1 MTIFTKAAFTKSA
14 LALAA
19 GATLAIA
26 VPLAAIAH
34 VSIEPGQ
41 AEAGS
46 YALITVKVPNES
58 ETEKTNRVEL
68 KLPTDTPFT
77 SVRFVPVPGWN
88 AELVRS
94 ELPEPVMVGETE
106 VTEAVTSIIWT
117 AQAGS
122 ELGDGALLLLPVSLG
137 PVPDIGSIVLIAD
150 QTYTDGSVVSWSGTE
165 EGAEKPAPVLYINDE
180 PVDHHDAAATDED
193 THGDDDNQDGVAA
206 SDNADAANGS
216 DPVARGLG
224 IAGLVAGL
232 AAVVLAFA
240 FRRPTSK

>member
-1 MTIFTKAAFTKSA
+1 MNTFTKSA

-19 GATLAIA
+19 GVSLAIA
-26 VPLAAIAH
+26 APLAALAH
-34 VSIEPGQ
+34 VSIDPGQ
-41 AEAGS
+41 AEPGD

-77 SVRFVPVPGWN
+77 SVRFVPVPGWD

-94 ELPEPVMVGETE
+94 ELPEPVMVGESE
-106 VTEAVTSIIWT
+106 ITEAVTSIVWT
-117 AQAGS
+117 AQPGS

-137 PVPDIGSIVLIAD
+137 PIPDVGSVVLTAE

-165 EGAEKPAPVLYINDE
+165 EDAEKPAPVLFITDE
-180 PVDHHDAAATDED
+180 PVGHHDATETED
-193 THGDDDNQDGVAA
+193 AHGDGDAMESDHDAA
-206 SDNADAANGS
+206 SASS

-232 AAVVLAFA
+232 GAIVVAFS
-240 FRRPTSK
+240 FRRPTTK